1 NASCSSYS
9 SYSSQSGRGETRV
22 LTKFPKFV
30 KSLIFYHSPMKRQLQ
45 GSDSTDYSNSEAML
59 RHRKKLTTTTLVEPS
74 SSGACKNWTQ
84 TEELL
89 ILEGIVD
96 YQNETKLSYTSD
108 WNAVYDRIR
117 DSMVSDFSKAQL
129 TNKILKL
136 KLRFGDN
143 QERSI
148 AGKGLSFTNT
158 NDEQVFKLSKI
169 IWGKNIT
176 TKSASNEIMDQ
187 TKERVID
194 DGEKEKC
201 EDLNVLQ
208 EAFQVATSFRR
219 LGNYQQK
226 SLLRNLKNL
235 GDTPRKELTD
245 EWNALVAED
254 MQLGIKKQSFYAKLV
269 KEGFSV

>member
-1 NASCSSYS
+1 
-9 SYSSQSGRGETRV
+9 
-22 LTKFPKFV
+22 
-30 KSLIFYHSPMKRQLQ
+30 MKRQLQ
-45 GSDSTDYSNSEAML
+45 GSDSSDYSNSDCFKIRYTRKHEDDDISGSEAML
-59 RHRKKLTTTTLVEPS
+59 RSRKKLTTTTLLEPS
-74 SSGACKNWTQ
+74 SSGPCKNWTK

-89 ILEGIVD
+89 ILEGLVD

-117 DSMVSDFSKAQL
+117 DSMGSDFSKKQL
-129 TNKILKL
+129 ANKILKL

-143 QERSI
+143 LAKSI
-148 AGKGLSFTNT
+148 AGKRLSFTNT
-158 NDEQVFKLSKI
+158 DDEQVFKLSKI

-176 TKSASNEIMDQ
+176 TNSASNEIMDQ
-187 TKERVID
+187 TKERVSD

-208 EAFQVATSFRR
+208 EALEVAASFLR

-226 SLLRNLKNL
+226 WLLRNLKNL
-235 GDTPRKELTD
+235 GATQRKELTD

-254 MQLGIKKQSFYAKLV
+254 MQLCIKKQSFYAKLV

>member
-1 NASCSSYS
+1 
-9 SYSSQSGRGETRV
+9 
-22 LTKFPKFV
+22 
-30 KSLIFYHSPMKRQLQ
+30 MKRQLQ
-45 GSDSTDYSNSEAML
+45 GSDSSDYSNSDCFKIRYTRKNEDDDISGSEAML
-59 RHRKKLTTTTLVEPS
+59 RNRKKLTMTTLLEPS
-74 SSGACKNWTQ
+74 SPGACKNWTK

-89 ILEGIVD
+89 ILE
-96 YQNETKLSYTSD
+96 LSYTSD

-143 QERSI
+143 LAKSI
-148 AGKGLSFTNT
+148 AGKRLSFTNT
-158 NDEQVFKLSKI
+158 DDEQVFKLSKI

-176 TKSASNEIMDQ
+176 TNSASNEIMDQ
-187 TKERVID
+187 TKKERVSD

-208 EAFQVATSFRR
+208 EALDVAASFLR

-226 SLLRNLKNL
+226 WLLRNLKNL
-235 GDTPRKELTD
+235 GATQRKELTD

-254 MQLGIKKQSFYAKLV
+254 MQLCIKKQSFYAKLV